1 MGFVIGTPHTHN
13 AGYSWYRYSCDT
25 RVVEDDVQTC
35 PHCQA
40 VIRMR
45 QWQTTKD
52 GKMAG
57 GFCMK
62 CDAPICPHCQAKMQ
76 TEGCI
81 PFMRKLERELDMT
94 VKYHQFVKEAGLE
107 PAAPSRPLFTGL
119 IEG

>member
-1 MGFVIGTPHTHN
+1 MGILIGTPYARN
-13 AGYSWYRYSCDT
+13 AGWSHYRYSCDT

-45 QWQTTKD
+45 QWETTKQ

-62 CDAPICPHCQAKMQ
+62 CSKPICPHCQKKMQ

-81 PFMRKLERELDMT
+81 PFMKKIEKEHDMLT
-94 VKYHQFVKEAGLE
+94 KYSQFVRDAGLE
-107 PAAPSRPLFTGL
+107 PAAPSRSIITGL
-119 IEG
+119 